1 MSDEEEDDVVESDEA
16 LARRLQAELE
26 NETDRK
32 SSPRATRQVKP
43 QAQQK
48 GRKKSE
54 EEALSDEALARR
66 LQAEFDAENGEGDP
80 KVKQA
85 EVKVKEEAEDVIVLE
100 DSQPLT
106 EDDWRPMEEE
116 EEEEEEDVDSEDDL
130 PTIKPR

>member
-43 QAQQK
+43 QAQRK

-54 EEALSDEALARR
+54 EEDLSDEALARR
-66 LQAEFDAENGEGDP
+66 LQGEFDAENGEGDP
-80 KVKQA
+80 KVKEV
-85 EVKVKEEAEDVIVLE
+85 EVKVKEEAEDVIVLD
-100 DSQPLT
+100 DSQPIA
-106 EDDWRPMEEE
+106 EDDWRPTEA